1 MIVRT
6 GKDLCLIG
14 ERGAGKSFVARHF
27 ARATGYAPV
36 ETVFIYSDMTARDL
50 LQRRTTGEDKE
61 TLWQPTPLTRAA
73 VSGRLCVLDG
83 IQRLPTGAISAL
95 LRLVEDRELTLFDGT
110 RYVRPERYAA
120 MRTELGMSEEELTAK
135 QIFPVHPGFRIL
147 ALATPPT
154 GEAPWLTNEML
165 HLFHFFRLSIDLT
178 SEEGR
183 EHSTA
188 LLQAVVPELPAEV
201 PHALATFAAAMGNME
216 ADQSNTVSASV
227 SLRLML
233 RAARRAAIY
242 PTDFYEIVAAGI
254 M

>member
-165 HLFHFFRLSIDLT
+165 HLFHYFRLEIDLA
-178 SEEGR
+178 SAAGR
-183 EHSTA
+183 AHSAA
-188 LLQAVVPELPAEV
+188 LLQAVVPSVDPKV
-201 PHALATFAAAMGNME
+201 PQALAQFAALMSSME
-216 ADQSNTVSASV
+216 AEASSALASQV
-227 SLRLML
+227 MDEQPRGCAWISG
-233 RAARRAAIY
+233 
-242 PTDFYEIVAAGI
+242 VV
-254 M
+254 